1 MSKQKRVEERT
12 KHLQEG
18 EEPIVGENGELQ
30 TIHCRRC
37 RTLMENGVCPDCGF
51 KMYVPMSDEQRK
63 KIRKA
68 GTIVG
73 FIIFAVLYAILKLLQ

>member
-1 MSKQKRVEERT
+1 MSKQKRAKNT
-12 KHLQEG
+12 QEG
-18 EEPIVGENGELQ
+18 EQPIVGENGELK